1 MNKYGLIGMKKTRSA
16 HSLGLF
22 FYKVRSKFTALCGY
36 TGKWY
41 LSRIREV
48 EPKKGNPF
56 LSFQIAALTGSKDDP
71 EYRYFDVNVVVMSY
85 HLVRILFLDYF

>member
-1 MNKYGLIGMKKTRSA
+1 MG
-16 HSLGLF
+16 F
-22 FYKVRSKFTALCGY
+22 VFYKVRSKFTALCGY

-56 LSFQIAALTGSKDDP
+56 LSCQIAALTGSKDDP

-85 HLVRILFLDYF
+85 HLVRILFFDYF